1 MATAM
6 KTKKNSAAEVKT
18 DIEKNT
24 TETSTVENITPK
36 KKEFAPTDGVLCR
49 SITPG
54 QLFMEGLKSRILYT
68 WLDNGDVVEV
78 EYQDVVAAIRA
89 NRGYVTLP
97 LFVIE
102 DKDVIAE
109 YPQLNKI
116 YDALYTYKDLRDVI
130 LDLNPAD
137 MKATIMKLPEG
148 AKNSIKHIASQLIS
162 DGTLDSVK
170 KIKTLDEIFDTELSI
185 MTGLFN
191 G

>member
-6 KTKKNSAAEVKT
+6 KTKKTSVTEVKT

-24 TETSTVENITPK
+24 SETSTVESAAPK
-36 KKEFAPTDGVLCR
+36 KKVFAPTDGVLCR

-89 NRGYVTLP
+89 NRGYITLP

-102 DKDVIAE
+102 DENVIAE

-116 YDALYTYKDLRDVI
+116 YDTLYTYTDLRDVI
-130 LDLNPAD
+130 LDLDPAD

>member
-6 KTKKNSAAEVKT
+6 KTKKTSASEVKT

-24 TETSTVENITPK
+24 TETPTVESATPK
-36 KKEFAPTDGVLCR
+36 KKVFAPTDGVLCR

-89 NRGYVTLP
+89 NRGYITLP

-130 LDLNPAD
+130 LDLNPVD